1 MDPNDCNSEGEKQLK
16 NRYYLFQKSK
26 SYKLFYYDN
35 KIGRNM
41 KQELIAELFNNFLK
55 FVKNTNAKTKSKM
68 KK

>member
-1 MDPNDCNSEGEKQLK
+1 
-16 NRYYLFQKSK
+16 
-26 SYKLFYYDN
+26 
-35 KIGRNM
+35 M